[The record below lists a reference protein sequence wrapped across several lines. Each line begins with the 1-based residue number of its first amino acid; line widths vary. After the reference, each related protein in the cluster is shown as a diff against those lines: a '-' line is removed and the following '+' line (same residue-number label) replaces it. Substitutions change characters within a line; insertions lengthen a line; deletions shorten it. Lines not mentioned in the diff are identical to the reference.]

1 MKIKHRSVVGMLVVV
16 LCAGFVGG
24 CDDDYQKRTGDGYY
38 VSYVTQCWEVR
49 QDQKINYYFM
59 RVNDQ
64 STNAGV
70 NPGADIDAITI
81 TKSTTGR
88 RASVSRVEE
97 YRPVNTA
104 DISRVSMQ
112 PDNILGDPTAFGTPF
127 DPAQVGSDKECSLE
141 DEHFVSLG
149 GVGGYIIV
157 SFGADHVE
165 TGDTITVYEIGNCN
179 KQGASDPIEVQVSV
193 SSNIDGEWIT
203 VFSATE
209 GPAMS
214 GEVEDLPVDPNP
226 SYIENETQ
234 CIKIGLEAR

>member
-24 CDDDYQKRTGDGYY
+24 CDDDRKSNGEFYSDAY
-38 VSYVTQCWEVR
+38 VDRASCVAAGGFLNGWDILE
-49 QDQKINYYFM
+49 YYFV

-112 PDNILGDPTAFGTPF
+112 PDNIVGDPTAFGTPF
-127 DPAQVGSDKECSLE
+127 DPEQVGPDKECSLD

-193 SSNIDGEWIT
+193 SSAVDGEWIT
-203 VFSATE
+203 VFFGTE

-214 GEVEDLPVDPNP
+214 GISINLPTRITDGSCINP
-226 SYIENETQ
+226 PPQY
-234 CIKIGLEAR
+234 